1 MSFERMVRAKTLDA
15 RLRVYD
21 SQEVIPAKAGIQEP
35 YIQLQTALMVRD
47 TMTQAEQ
54 RSDEHCRTAQ
64 AEIESLKQE
73 LSREHDLH
81 LRALADFDN
90 YRKRVQR
97 ERDSA
102 AQAGKRQ
109 LMLALLDVLDDFE
122 RALAYANTAPESIV
136 TGARVIHKRL
146 TDLMQVQGVV
156 PYTST
161 GQPFDPALH
170 EAVDVINTAQA
181 APGVVL
187 NELRHGYRW
196 GDEVLRPARVRV
208 AQ

>member
-1 MSFERMVRAKTLDA
+1 
-15 RLRVYD
+15 
-21 SQEVIPAKAGIQEP
+21 
-35 YIQLQTALMVRD
+35 
-47 TMTQAEQ
+47 MTQTEQ
-54 RSDEHCRTAQ
+54 RFDENHSVAQ
-64 AEIESLKQE
+64 AEIERLKQA
-73 LSREHDLH
+73 LNREHAMH

-97 ERDSA
+97 ERESA

-109 LMLALLDVLDDFE
+109 LVLALLDVMDDFE
-122 RALAYANTAPESIV
+122 RALAYANTASESIL
-136 TGARVIHKRL
+136 TGARVIHQRL
-146 TDLMQVQGVV
+146 TDLLQAQGVV

-170 EAVDVINTAQA
+170 EAVDVINTDRVT
-181 APGVVL
+181 PGVVL
-187 NELRHGYRW
+187 NELSHGYRW

>member
-1 MSFERMVRAKTLDA
+1 
-15 RLRVYD
+15 
-21 SQEVIPAKAGIQEP
+21 
-35 YIQLQTALMVRD
+35 
-47 TMTQAEQ
+47 MTQAEQ
-54 RSDEHCRTAQ
+54 RPDENCRAAQ
-64 AEIESLKQE
+64 AEIERLEQA

-97 ERDSA
+97 ERESA

-109 LMLALLDVLDDFE
+109 LVLALLDVMDDFE
-122 RALAYANTAPESIV
+122 RALAYANTAPESIL

-146 TDLMQVQGVV
+146 TDLLLAQGVV
-156 PYTST
+156 PYTSAA
-161 GQPFDPALH
+161 QPFDPALH
-170 EAVDVINTAQA
+170 EAVDVINTDQA
-181 APGVVL
+181 MPGVVL
-187 NELRHGYRW
+187 NELSHGYRW

>member
-1 MSFERMVRAKTLDA
+1 
-15 RLRVYD
+15 
-21 SQEVIPAKAGIQEP
+21 
-35 YIQLQTALMVRD
+35 
-47 TMTQAEQ
+47 MTQAEQ
-54 RSDEHCRTAQ
+54 RPDENGRAAQ
-64 AEIESLKQE
+64 AEIERLEQE

-109 LMLALLDVLDDFE
+109 LVLALLDVMDDFE
-122 RALAYANTAPESIV
+122 RALAYANTAPESIL

-146 TDLMQVQGVV
+146 MDLLQAQGVV
-156 PYTST
+156 PYTSAA
-161 GQPFDPALH
+161 QPFDPALH
-170 EAVDVINTAQA
+170 EAVEVINTDQA
-181 APGVVL
+181 MPGVVL
-187 NELRHGYRW
+187 NELSHGYRW

>member
-1 MSFERMVRAKTLDA
+1 
-15 RLRVYD
+15 
-21 SQEVIPAKAGIQEP
+21 
-35 YIQLQTALMVRD
+35 
-47 TMTQAEQ
+47 MTQAEQ
-54 RSDEHCRTAQ
+54 RSDENRHAAQ
-64 AEIESLKQE
+64 AEIERLKQE

-97 ERDSA
+97 ERESA
-102 AQAGKRQ
+102 AQEGKRQ
-109 LMLALLDVLDDFE
+109 LVLALLDVMDDFE
-122 RALAYANTAPESIV
+122 RALAYANTAPESIL

-146 TDLMQVQGVV
+146 TDLLQAQGVV

-161 GQPFDPALH
+161 AQPFDPALH
-170 EAVDVINTAQA
+170 EAVEVINTAQA
-181 APGVVL
+181 TPGMVL
-187 NELRHGYRW
+187 NELSRGYRW